1 MIGEDLTSNP
11 PAKSKAARAVILLVE
26 DNVGSREAMGEFLR
40 LEGYTVVEA
49 ANATE
54 ALRQASAADLLLTD
68 LRLPG
73 IDGIEL
79 MEMVRQRVA
88 GLPAIVITGF
98 ASIDTA
104 VDAIRKG
111 AYQYLTKPVDPEHLV
126 CLVERALEEDRLRRE
141 VRRLRAELESRYGFS
156 TMIGQS
162 EKMREIYERIRRVAP
177 TQTTVLITGESGTGK
192 ELVAR
197 AVHRLSQRA
206 DQPFVAVNCAA
217 LSPTLVESEL
227 FGHEKGAFTGAA
239 RKHEGL
245 FFAANTGTILID
257 EIGDLALELQAKLLR
272 VLEQHEVTPVGSTR
286 TRRLDVRVV
295 ASTHV
300 DLVSAVEEGKF
311 REDLYYRLSVVTIH
325 IPPLRER
332 IEDIPLLVS
341 HFLETCR
348 ADVGG
353 EARAFSDAALNKL
366 MAYNWPGNVRELRNV
381 VEGLVVLTPHA
392 TIDVED
398 LPARIRGVSG
408 GETSPARLAGL
419 TLDKIERMAI
429 EQTLELTGSNRTQAA
444 KILGIGLRTL
454 QRKLKVYSHLDERG
468 EDDGGDDDE
477 D

>member
-1 MIGEDLTSNP
+1 MLGEDLKP
-11 PAKSKAARAVILLVE
+11 QIAKASRATILLVE
-26 DNVGSREAMGEFLR
+26 DNAGSRRAMGEFLR
-40 LEGYTVVEA
+40 LEGYTVLEA
-49 ANATE
+49 AHASE
-54 ALRQASAADLLLTD
+54 ALQHIGTADLLLTD

-73 IDGIEL
+73 MDGIEL
-79 MEMVRQRVA
+79 MHTVRQRVP

-141 VRRLRAELESRYGFS
+141 VRRLRAQLESRYGFS

-177 TQTTVLITGESGTGK
+177 THTTVLVTGESGTGK

-197 AVHRLSQRA
+197 AVHRLSPRS

-286 TRRLDVRVV
+286 TRELDVRVI

-300 DLVSAVEEGKF
+300 ALLKAVEEGRF
-311 REDLYYRLSVVTIH
+311 REDLYYRLGVVQIH
-325 IPPLRER
+325 LPALRER
-332 IEDIPLLVS
+332 KEDIPLLVG

-348 ADVGG
+348 NHVPS

-366 MAYNWPGNVRELRNV
+366 MAYGWPGNVRELRNV

-392 TIDVED
+392 VIDVED
-398 LPARIRGVSG
+398 LPARIRGVESG
-408 GETSPARLAGL
+408 AKTPASLAGL
-419 TLDKIERMAI
+419 TLDTIERLSI
-429 EQTLELTGSNRTQAA
+429 EQTLELTEGNRTQAA
-444 KILGIGLRTL
+444 RILGIGLRTL
-454 QRKLKVYSHLDERG
+454 QRKLKLYSHLEQREAEL
-468 EDDGGDDDE
+468 EDSADE